1 VELLNEMNVIPITQ
15 NALKKSPVSQ
25 VPSQVPA
32 VSDDPVVKARTMP
45 DLAETA
51 THYLHLSASPCE
63 KCNGPVIA
71 GSLGTRRDDISQET
85 DIKTVGAICIACG
98 FRPEFVVEPSVD
110 HHFRP
115 VEWRWAIKQLPRPAP
130 FSDDLLA
137 VELSQDADV

>member
-1 VELLNEMNVIPITQ
+1 MELLNEMNVIPIKQ

-32 VSDDPVVKARTMP
+32 VSDDPVVRARTMP
-45 DLAETA
+45 GVAETV
-51 THYLHLSASPCE
+51 THYLHLTASPCE

-71 GSLGTRRDDISQET
+71 GSLGTRQDDISQET

-110 HHFRP
+110 HRFRP
-115 VEWRWAIKQLPRPAP
+115 VEWRWAIKHLSQPAP

-137 VELSQDADV
+137 AELSQDADI